1 MNGRNPFMEALSP
14 DQRRER
20 WNASPRLYVAAPLA
34 DVVRARRIADDLRH
48 SVLIVSRWLATAK
61 PGSVD
66 PVNAEARAAILR
78 DNLIDLNAATC
89 MLVIAD
95 GEARG
100 MQPRATYGEAAIA
113 VSRGLP
119 TVWLHAPGGPGRCIF
134 DAAPCVTRIDD
145 ESKILEALVGRIA

>member
-1 MNGRNPFMEALSP
+1 MSDFLDVISP
-14 DQRRER
+14 EERRAR
-20 WNASPRLYVAAPLA
+20 WNASPRLYIAAPLA

-48 SVLIVSRWLATAK
+48 SLTIVSRWLNTAA

-78 DNLIDLNAATC
+78 DNLADLNVATC
-89 MLVIAD
+89 MLVLAD
-95 GEARG
+95 GEAKG

>member
-1 MNGRNPFMEALSP
+1 MSDFLDIVSP
-14 DQRRER
+14 EERRAR
-20 WNASPRLYVAAPLA
+20 WNASPRLYIAAPLA
-34 DVVRARRIADDLRH
+34 DVVRACRIADELRG
-48 SVLIVSRWLATAK
+48 SLIIVSRWLKVAG

-78 DNLIDLNAATC
+78 DNLADLNTATC

-95 GEARG
+95 GEAKG

-119 TVWLHAPGGPGRCIF
+119 TVWLHAPDGKGRCIF

-145 ESKILEALVGRIA
+145 PSKILEALIGRIA

>member
-1 MNGRNPFMEALSP
+1 MSDFLDYVSP
-14 DQRRER
+14 EERRDR
-20 WNASPRLYVAAPLA
+20 WNASPRLYIAAPLA

-48 SVLIVSRWLATAK
+48 SLTIVSRWLNTAA

-78 DNLIDLNAATC
+78 DNLADLNVATC
-89 MLVIAD
+89 MLVLAD
-95 GEARG
+95 GEAKG

-145 ESKILEALVGRIA
+145 PSKILEALIGRIA